1 MTKRF
6 LKIGA
11 SVGAAAVALLLVTG
25 LLGVGTALAVPTPTP
40 TPDPNSIEVN
50 TQASAVGGGAIPTV
64 VAKWELPDM
73 EPAFSGFQ
81 YCAGF
86 SGCSTDLN
94 LNSIWDADDDPT
106 TGMQM
111 APNLCDEAPLGVAS
125 ERAIEY
131 WIVARTPALNT
142 LTAAWDKVYEP
153 KNQEGLCFNLAG
165 EVVPPVSVPGGA
177 LMCYKY
183 QVDGV
188 EQVCDVALGTYDD
201 SFNPPHETYSDAL
214 KAAVDTGQVT
224 PAQAL
229 ALITACSKHEIR
241 VWLGTDTLAHHQP
254 AGTYLV
260 IATAA
265 TQTNQGSLS
274 NNFTVLPVIGLR
286 IDFSLVDWG
295 NIVAGG
301 INTVSGNNVLDGG
314 PNNTSTT
321 PTVKNCGNV
330 NMNLTVLFSPLKIAG
345 DPDPTDTVTVFDA
358 QFMTQYQ
365 ETILAGEP
373 FTFKGCY
380 IPCHPKELD
389 LSVHPPA
396 GKLVM
401 GVYTGTL
408 DVIGGVGNGTGMT
421 CGNE

>member
-11 SVGAAAVALLLVTG
+11 LVGAAAVALLLVSG
-25 LLGVGTALAVPTPTP
+25 LHTSGTAQASPPVATP
-40 TPDPNSIEVN
+40 TPDPNSIVVN
-50 TQASAVGGGAIPTV
+50 TQANAVGGGAVPTV

-73 EPAFSGFQ
+73 EPAVAGFQ

-86 SGCSTDLN
+86 SGCHTDLN
-94 LNSIWDADDDPT
+94 GNVIWDADDDPLKS
-106 TGMQM
+106 GMQM
-111 APNLCDEAPLGVAS
+111 APNLCDEAPLGTAS
-125 ERAIEY
+125 ERAIQY

-142 LTAAWDKVYEP
+142 LTSAWDKVYEP
-153 KNQEGLCFNLAG
+153 LTEEGVCVDGNA
-165 EVVPPVSVPGGA
+165 PVLVDSVS
-177 LMCYKY
+177 MCYKY

-188 EQVCDVALGTYDD
+188 EQDCAVALGTYDD
-201 SFNPPHETYSDAL
+201 SYTPAKETYSAAL
-214 KAAVDTGQVT
+214 EAAVDTGQVT
-224 PAQAL
+224 PAEAL

-241 VWLGTDTLAHHQP
+241 VWLGADTLAHHQP
-254 AGTYLV
+254 AGTYV
-260 IATAA
+260 VKAYSS
-265 TQTNQGSLS
+265 TQTNQGTKT
-274 NNFTVLPVIGLR
+274 NTFTVLPVIGLR

-314 PNNTSTT
+314 TNNTSTT
-321 PTVKNCGNV
+321 PTVKDCGNV
-330 NMNLTVLFSPLKIAG
+330 NMNLTLVFSPLTIAG
-345 DPDPTDTVTVFDA
+345 DTDPGDAVTVFDA

-365 ETILAGEP
+365 EPINANVP
-373 FTFKGCY
+373 FTFNGCY

-401 GVYTGTL
+401 GTYTGTL
-408 DVIGGVGNGTGMT
+408 DVIGGLGGGIGMK
-421 CGNE
+421 CGPE